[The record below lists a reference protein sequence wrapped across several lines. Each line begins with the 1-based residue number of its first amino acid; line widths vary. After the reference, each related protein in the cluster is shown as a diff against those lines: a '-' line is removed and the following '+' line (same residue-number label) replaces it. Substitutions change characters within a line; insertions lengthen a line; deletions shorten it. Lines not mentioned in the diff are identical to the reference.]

1 MTHARVAHHF
11 DDLEQQQ
18 DAALLG
24 MWAFLATE
32 VLFFGGLFAAYTVY
46 RFMYGEA
53 FALASHH
60 MAIWLGALNTGIL
73 LASSFT
79 MVLSVH
85 AAQTQSPARLTVF
98 LLLTAALGAAF
109 LGVKAV
115 EYADHIGHHLLPGTG
130 FHVEG
135 DFPQQQQLFY
145 VFYWTMTGIHA
156 VHLVVGIAIVLVL
169 ASLSRSQGFLYRHAP
184 MIEMTGLY
192 WHFVDIVWIFLYP
205 LFYLIHPRF
214 SP

>member
-1 MTHARVAHHF
+1 MSQTHVAHHF

-18 DAALLG
+18 DSAVLG
-24 MWAFLATE
+24 MWIFLATE
-32 VLFFGGLFAAYTVY
+32 VLFFGAMFACYTAYRY
-46 RFMYGEA
+46 MYGEA

-60 MAIWLGALNTGIL
+60 MAVWLGALNTAIL

-85 AAQTQSPARLTVF
+85 AAQTRAPARLTVF

-115 EYADHIGHHLLPGTG
+115 EYADHIGHHQLPGAS
-130 FHVEG
+130 FSIEG
-135 DFPQQQQLFY
+135 DFPRQQELFY

-156 VHLVVGIAIVLVL
+156 VHLVIGIAIVLVL
-169 ASLSRSQGFLYRHAP
+169 ASLSRSQAFLHRHGQVVD
-184 MIEMTGLY
+184 MTGLY

-214 SP
+214 